1 MERDCKTKAI
11 SDLAFFM
18 DSTFIALKTMTDS

>member
-1 MERDCKTKAI
+1 MELDCKTKAI

-18 DSTFIALKTMTDS
+18 DSTFIALKTLKDS